1 MPLAELQL
9 TGKVAL
15 VMGGGTAVGRA
26 IAVGLAEAGADV
38 AVASST
44 PSPQGEVAV
53 NSVANEVWAL
63 GRRGFAASIDATDAA
78 QVQAVVE
85 RTVQELGRLDIL
97 VNNQD
102 TPFAK
107 PVTEMTVEEWNR
119 VLAANLTAAF
129 LAAKAAAPIMLG
141 QGKGKVINISS
152 FLGERGL
159 INGAAYCAAHGG
171 IINLTRALALEW
183 ARSGICV
190 NAVGLGPTY
199 DVPGLAED
207 VSTRAALE
215 HYLPFRRLA
224 QPEEAAA
231 TVVYLASD
239 GSDFLTG
246 QTLFLDG
253 GALAHA

>member
-1 MPLAELQL
+1 MPLPELQL

-15 VMGGGTAVGRA
+15 VIGGGTAVGRA

-38 AVASST
+38 AIASTTASR
-44 PSPQGEVAV
+44 QEEVAI
-53 NSVANEVWAL
+53 NSAANEVWAL
-63 GRRGFAASIDATDAA
+63 GRKSFAASIDATDAA
-78 QVQAVVE
+78 PVQALVD
-85 RTVQELGRLDIL
+85 RTVRELGRLDIL

-107 PVTEMTVEEWNR
+107 PVVEITLEEWNR

-129 LAAKAAAPIMLG
+129 LAAKAAAPVMLE
-141 QGKGKVINISS
+141 QGKGKIVNISS
-152 FLGERGL
+152 VMGERGL

-207 VSTRAALE
+207 VSVRASLE
-215 HYLPFRRLA
+215 HYLPLKRLA
-224 QPEEAAA
+224 QPQEAAA
-231 TVVYLASD
+231 TVVYLAGD

-246 QTLFLDG
+246 QVLFLDG